1 MKCRKKQWED
11 RKNNKKELL
20 VKEEK
25 KIKPHRKFPQFTT
38 IIITAG

>member
-1 MKCRKKQWED
+1 MDKIEQI
-11 RKNNKKELL
+11 NNKGITLIAL

>member
-1 MKCRKKQWED
+1 MEREKIR
-11 RKNNKKELL
+11 KKELL